1 MDFKYV
7 YAILSDI
14 MFVTIGYGSLA
25 ILLLYVI
32 DFFVSYPYGSYKNYH
47 YLKETTNWH
56 KLLLV

>member
-1 MDFKYV
+1 M

-32 DFFVSYPYGSYKNYH
+32 DFFVSCPCGSYKNYH